1 MNKRTKYSRMKR
13 LIISLLIS
21 LLVVLAFNSC
31 ATSRKNMSE
40 LKGLM
45 LLENLQL
52 KRNRAFYSKHNMK
65 TKKEA
70 LRKYR
75 KNSRYL

>member
-21 LLVVLAFNSC
+21 LLFVLAFTSC
-31 ATSRKNMSE
+31 ATSRKNESE

-45 LLENLQL
+45 LLEDLQL
-52 KRNRAFYSKHNMK
+52 KRNREFYSRHNMK
-65 TKKEA
+65 TRNEA
-70 LRKYR
+70 LRKYK

>member
-1 MNKRTKYSRMKR
+1 MKR

-21 LLVVLAFNSC
+21 LLIVMALSSC
-31 ATSRKNMSE
+31 AASRKNQNE

-52 KRNRAFYSKHNMK
+52 KRNREFYSRHNMK

-70 LRKYR
+70 LRKYK
-75 KNSRYL
+75 KNNRYL